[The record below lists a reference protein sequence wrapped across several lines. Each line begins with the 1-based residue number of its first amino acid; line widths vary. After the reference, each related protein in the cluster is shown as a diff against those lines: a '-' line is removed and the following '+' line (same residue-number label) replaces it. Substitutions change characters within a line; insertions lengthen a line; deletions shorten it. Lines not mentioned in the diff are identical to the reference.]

1 MCSLDVSFIKY
12 KYVKCCSVR
21 MRLCLIR
28 ICVHFLFRTA
38 SWGDAPNWP
47 YSYSIRVIG
56 HVCACSVLLHSKCPV
71 QSHVLYRWR
80 AAVGTFRPTETAA
93 RWQSPTHLGNPLCM
107 SHVGLSYTRTH
118 CSYLCSIQ
126 IVLKFIYILLYNAVI
141 IIRLFWMHVC
151 LFYLTSNLIKL
162 VTLFMSQCC
171 WSLLVT
177 IYSNCLTA
185 QAYAG
190 QHSTHVPAT
199 VCSTADTKQI
209 ITTVCTTAQYT
220 HVLPCTTVY
229 WCDRHCADPTLA
241 TTELER
247 LHGSSLVV
255 NWTSCG
261 QVGGQSSYLVQDWW
275 SVVQHQTQDPPQEE
289 WSWWSCQCK
298 CGIVFVLWRLR

>member
-1 MCSLDVSFIKY
+1 MAL
-12 KYVKCCSVR
+12 
-21 MRLCLIR
+21 M
-28 ICVHFLFRTA
+28 
-38 SWGDAPNWP
+38 
-47 YSYSIRVIG
+47 
-56 HVCACSVLLHSKCPV
+56 HSKSLVPV
-71 QSHVLYRWR
+71 ACTLQRGRVNSGHTDPLRQPW
-80 AAVGTFRPTETAA
+80 
-93 RWQSPTHLGNPLCM
+93 WQQPPHLGNPLCL
-107 SHVGLSYTRTH
+107 SFVGLSFTRTH

-141 IIRLFWMHVC
+141 IIYIFWMHVC

-185 QAYAG
+185 QDYAG

-229 WCDRHCADPTLA
+229 WCDRHCADLTLA

-247 LHGSSLVV
+247 LHGSSFGGHRNQVWWSVGHPVDKLVV
-255 NWTSCG
+255 N
-261 QVGGQSSYLVQDWW
+261 QVIWYKIGGQ
-275 SVVQHQTQDPPQEE
+275 
-289 WSWWSCQCK
+289 
-298 CGIVFVLWRLR
+298 